1 MNLKSKA
8 HSILRRTGLGIFKTL
23 LDDDQIDDVVTQ
35 WYPQMRRR
43 ALTVGSLLG
52 LLTVAQL
59 EKGIDA
65 VDELLRRGWGRVREA
80 YGLGHT
86 DRPVTHQ
93 AFSWRL
99 KTLPWQIFR
108 GILGVLFASYSE
120 MVHPGQGL
128 YHGVYSIQAIDGT
141 VVDVAA
147 RLIRSWAAAPGRG
160 GGPSQN
166 AQAVNSRA

>member
-1 MNLKSKA
+1 MNSTAKA
-8 HSILRRTGLGIFKTL
+8 HAILRRTGLGIFRAL
-23 LDDDQIDDVVTQ
+23 LGNEQIEDVVSQ

-65 VDELLRRGWGRVREA
+65 VDELLRRGWGRVRET
-80 YGLGHT
+80 YGLHRT
-86 DRPVTHQ
+86 ERPVTHQ
-93 AFSWRL
+93 AFSLRL

-120 MVHPGQGL
+120 
-128 YHGVYSIQAIDGT
+128 IDRKS
-141 VVDVAA
+141 VV
-147 RLIRSWAAAPGRG
+147 
-160 GGPSQN
+160 
-166 AQAVNSRA
+166 